1 MILILELALMIVYG
15 AFCIMVLK
23 KAEHNEAALKTKNS
37 HLLKTNERLTEERDK
52 AMYEKKCI
60 AEEIKTKDTQI
71 EALTRELIVSE
82 DIRQMYAKV
91 ADSLKEENAAL
102 KKEMGSGN
110 GEYINGPSGTTVP
123 TAQEEEE
130 E

>member
-1 MILILELALMIVYG
+1 MILALQLALMIVYG

-23 KAEHNEAALKTKNS
+23 KAEHNEAVLKTKNS
-37 HLLKTNERLTEERDK
+37 HLLQANERLTEERDK

-60 AEEIKTKDTQI
+60 AEEVKTKDTQI
-71 EALTRELIVSE
+71 EALSRELIISE

-102 KKEMGSGN
+102 TRRLEK
-110 GEYINGPSGTTVP
+110 
-123 TAQEEEE
+123 EEE
-130 E
+130 

>member
-1 MILILELALMIVYG
+1 MILTLQLALMIVYG
-15 AFCIMVLK
+15 AFCIIVLK
-23 KAEHNEAALKTKNS
+23 KAEHNEIALKTKNS

-60 AEEIKTKDTQI
+60 AEEIKTKDAQI
-71 EALTRELIVSE
+71 EALTRELVISE

-102 KKEMGSGN
+102 TRD
-110 GEYINGPSGTTVP
+110 I
-123 TAQEEEE
+123 EEEGANVG
-130 E
+130 